1 MKFNYP
7 SLTASQFK
15 GMRFYETPNGKF
27 YPSITTIL
35 GNTIPEEKAVALK
48 KWQQSLGVAAAAA
61 KTKAA
66 ADNGEAVH
74 LLAERF
80 LKKEELIRP
89 SDNFTQADISGFN
102 ALKLKLK
109 KVDEVWAQEVS
120 LYSDLLELAGRVD
133 CVGVYDGKPAIID
146 FKTSVRLK
154 TKEQV
159 EDYRLQIT
167 AYSIMHN
174 ELFGTDIVDG
184 VILMT
189 SAGGFPQE
197 FRVDLTK
204 YITPLV
210 ARVDEFYHKLYKDI

>member
-159 EDYRLQIT
+159 EDYRLQ
-167 AYSIMHN
+167 
-174 ELFGTDIVDG
+174 
-184 VILMT
+184 
-189 SAGGFPQE
+189 
-197 FRVDLTK
+197 
-204 YITPLV
+204 
-210 ARVDEFYHKLYKDI
+210 